1 MYLRVMIVKL
11 ADMGIPRYRG
21 SQPFYRYGEWL
32 QEKLDFPLYV
42 GRGMMTAVYSDDLVA
57 RRLVAGQIRYIERI
71 WVRVP
76 AGGDFTL

>member
-1 MYLRVMIVKL
+1 MANEV
-11 ADMGIPRYRG
+11 
-21 SQPFYRYGEWL
+21 S
-32 QEKLDFPLYV
+32 FPLYV

-76 AGGDFTL
+76 AGGEAFNLLSRDRLRKES